1 MSGCR
6 EVSSTHVR
14 TRPGRLRGRSARN
27 YDRCTQ
33 AILNRDPDGFAAAF
47 GPAARGETAE
57 GVPVTMR
64 DMYDYIAWRMGRT
77 VAAHSFVVEF
87 DSIEG
92 SADEVWIGFTE
103 DSSATVLDAR
113 GKPVLRNAHS
123 MNRALWARANGEW
136 SQVAG
141 SEFDVVR
148 TVDGVAVSQDDDPVG
163 VPAYR
168 AARSRT

>member
-1 MSGCR
+1 MPDFDLEAIAR
-6 EVSSTHVR
+6 EIR
-14 TRPGRLRGRSARN
+14 KN

-33 AILNRDPDGFAAAF
+33 AVLSRDPDGFAAAF

-57 GVPVTMR
+57 GVPVTMG
-64 DMYDYIAWRMGRT
+64 DMYDYFAWRMART

-92 SADEVWIGFTE
+92 SPDEVWVGFTE
-103 DSSATVLDAR
+103 DSSATVLDAEGR
-113 GKPVLRNAHS
+113 PVLRFAHS
-123 MNRALWARANGEW
+123 KSKALWTRENGEW
-136 SQVAG
+136 SQVGG

-148 TVDGVAVSQDDDPVG
+148 TVDGLAVSPEDDPVG

-168 AARSRT
+168 AARSPA

>member
-1 MSGCR
+1 MSEPDLEAISR
-6 EVSSTHVR
+6 EIR
-14 TRPGRLRGRSARN
+14 RN

-33 AILNRDPDGFAAAF
+33 AILDRDPDGFAAAF
-47 GPAARGETAE
+47 GPAAGGETAE
-57 GVPVTMR
+57 GVPVTMS

-77 VAAHSFVVEF
+77 VAAHSFVVGF

-113 GKPVLRNAHS
+113 GKPVLRIVHS
-123 MNRALWARANGEW
+123 VNRARWTREDGEW

-141 SEFDVVR
+141 SESDVVR
-148 TVDGVAVSQDDDPVG
+148 TVDGVAVAPDEDPVG

-168 AARSRT
+168 VARSRA

>member
-1 MSGCR
+1 MPEPDLEAVAAEIR
-6 EVSSTHVR
+6 
-14 TRPGRLRGRSARN
+14 RN

-77 VAAHSFVVEF
+77 VTAHSFVVEF

-92 SADEVWIGFTE
+92 SADKVWIGFTE
-103 DSSATVLDAR
+103 DSSATVLDTR
-113 GKPVLRNAHS
+113 GKPVLRNVHS
-123 MNRALWARANGEW
+123 VNRALWARENGEW

-148 TVDGVAVSQDDDPVG
+148 TVDGVTVSPDDDPVG

-168 AARSRT
+168 AVRSRA